1 MNWSKLLQTAG
12 VVLVVVA
19 SLVLPRQATAQ
30 VNPQRFGTWK
40 LDVAKSKYSP
50 GPPPKAQTRK
60 EEPSGDG
67 IKVTVEGIAGNGS
80 KIAYSYI
87 AKYDSR
93 DYAQK
98 GIGMP
103 NGSDTIAL
111 KRVDDQTIE
120 LILKRKGKVVQN
132 TKSVLSSDGRTLTFT
147 SSGTNP
153 AGQPT
158 NVVSVW
164 SKQ

>member
-1 MNWSKLLQTAG
+1 MNWSKLLQLAG
-12 VVLVVVA
+12 VVLVVVT
-19 SLVLPRQATAQ
+19 SLVLPREAIAQ

-50 GPPPKAQTRK
+50 GPAPKMQTRK
-60 EEPSGDG
+60 EEPSSDG
-67 IKVTVEGIAGNGS
+67 IKVSVEGISGNGS
-80 KIAYSYI
+80 KIAYSYT
-87 AKYDSR
+87 ANYDGK

-103 NGSDTIAL
+103 NGADMIAL

-120 LILKRKGKVVQN
+120 LTLKRKGKVVQN
-132 TKSVLSSDGRTLTFT
+132 TRSVLSADGRTLTLT
-147 SSGTNP
+147 STGTNP

-158 NVVSVW
+158 TVVSVW
-164 SKQ
+164 TKQ

>member
-1 MNWSKLLQTAG
+1 MNWSKLLHTAG
-12 VVLVVVA
+12 VVLVVA
-19 SLVLPRQATAQ
+19 SLVLSDETTAQ

-50 GPPPKAQTRK
+50 GPPPRLQTRK

-67 IKVTVEGIAGNGS
+67 IKVSVEGIAGNGS
-80 KIAYSYI
+80 KIAYSYT
-87 AKYDSR
+87 AQYDGK
-93 DYAQK
+93 DYTQK

-103 NGSDTIAL
+103 NGADTIAL
-111 KRVDDQTIE
+111 RRIDDQTIE
-120 LILKRKGKVVQN
+120 LTLKRKGKVVQN
-132 TKSVLSSDGRTLTFT
+132 TRSVLSGDGRVLTFT
-147 SSGTNP
+147 STGTNP

-164 SKQ
+164 TKQ

>member
-1 MNWSKLLQTAG
+1 MNWSKLLHTAG
-12 VVLVVVA
+12 VVLVLVA
-19 SLVLPRQATAQ
+19 SLVLPRDATAQ

-50 GPPPKAQTRK
+50 GPAPKAQTRK

-80 KIAYSYI
+80 KIAYSYT
-87 AKYDSR
+87 AKYDSK
-93 DYAQK
+93 DYTQN

-103 NGSDTIAL
+103 NGADTIAL

-120 LILKRKGKVVQN
+120 LTLKKKGKVIQN
-132 TKSVLSSDGRTLTFT
+132 TRSVLSADGRTLTLT
-147 SSGTNP
+147 STGTNP

-158 NVVSVW
+158 SVVSVW
-164 SKQ
+164 VKQ